1 MYLDEAHSIGAL
13 GATGRGVCEHWGVD
27 VRDVDVMM
35 GTFSKSF
42 GAAGGYIA
50 GSTELVRYLKMKSH
64 GHCYAS
70 SMSPPVCQQIVSTLS
85 VIMGL
90 EGGVEGRERVTRLR
104 ENAIYFRERVARMGF
119 IVYGDKGSP
128 IVPVMFYLPTKCLY
142 FNRLMLERDI
152 AVVSVGFPATSL
164 IGGRVRFCVSAA
176 HTREMLDKVGFFVLD
191 FSVIFLEE

>member
-1 MYLDEAHSIGAL
+1 VAIKKKYRAYLYLDEAHSIGAL
-13 GATGRGVCEHWGVD
+13 GQTGRGVCEHWGIN
-27 VRDVDVMM
+27 VRDIDVMM

-50 GSTELVRYLKMKSH
+50 GSAELIRYLRIKSH
-64 GHCYAS
+64 AQCYAS
-70 SMSPPVCQQIVSTLS
+70 SMSPPVCQQIISTLS
-85 VIMGL
+85 IIMGL
-90 EGGVEGRERVTRLR
+90 DGGNDGRERIARLTD
-104 ENAIYFRERVARMGF
+104 NSIYFRDKIAKMGF

-142 FNRLMLERDI
+142 FNRLMLEMGV

-176 HTREMLDKVGFFVLD
+176 HTREMLDKVCFNK
-191 FSVIFLEE
+191 